1 MKNVK
6 CENDRQYSKYNV
18 KMQITAE
25 FASNLTEDACLMLA
39 I

>member
-6 CENDRQYSKYNV
+6 RENDRQYSKYNV
-18 KMQITAE
+18 KMQVAAE
-25 FASNLTEDACLMLA
+25 FASNLSENACLMLA